1 MDDIISKQDC
11 LDKGGQWKNSNAHF
25 DDVLSAMLN
34 LFQMTT
40 TEGWVDVMNSGI
52 DSVGIDMQPKYNNNV
67 VAVIYFA
74 AFMVVGSQFVINLFV
89 GVVIDNFNSI
99 KEKEE
104 LGNLFVTDD

>member
-1 MDDIISKQDC
+1 
-11 LDKGGQWKNSNAHF
+11 
-25 DDVLSAMLN
+25 
-34 LFQMTT
+34 MTT

-52 DSVGIDMQPKYNNNV
+52 DSVGIDMEPKYNHSV
-67 VAVIYFA
+67 PAVIYFA

-104 LGNLFVTDD
+104 LGNLFVTEDQRKWIEI

>member
-1 MDDIISKQDC
+1 
-11 LDKGGQWKNSNAHF
+11 
-25 DDVLSAMLN
+25 
-34 LFQMTT
+34 MTT

-52 DSVGIDMQPKYNNNV
+52 DSVGIDKEPKYNNNV
-67 VAVIYFA
+67 PAVIYFA

-104 LGNLFVTDD
+104 LGNLFVTED

>member
-1 MDDIISKQDC
+1 
-11 LDKGGQWKNSNAHF
+11 
-25 DDVLSAMLN
+25 
-34 LFQMTT
+34 MTT

-67 VAVIYFA
+67 IAVIYFA

-104 LGNLFVTDD
+104 LGNLFVTDDQRKWIEI